1 MTDCSKPFHVI
12 SSLILFFQKTK
23 QTNLK
28 TFWYICFTNVLT
40 NSERLNSLSKFT
52 EMIFQCQM
60 GFWVYLTQKPV
71 IWVDTVD
78 VPKIV
83 HIHFIK
89 LENNENI

>member
-12 SSLILFFQKTK
+12 FSLILFFQKTK

-60 GFWVYLTQKPV
+60 GF
-71 IWVDTVD
+71 
-78 VPKIV
+78 
-83 HIHFIK
+83 
-89 LENNENI
+89 